1 MLKEVYEPREDTF
14 LIEKKVKRYTNGR
27 VLDMGTGSGVLAIE
41 ASQKADFVVGADINR
56 KALSYAR
63 KKAKTMGLKNIRFV
77 YSDLFSCFKRK
88 KDVFDL
94 IIFNPPYLPEQK
106 GEDKSTKMQV
116 SGGKKGYELLE
127 RFFSEASSYLA
138 PNGKILVLFSTLTNK
153 DKVHEI
159 LDNYCFKYQKLI
171 EESYDFETLFV
182 YLAEKSKFLKA
193 LEKKGIKNV
202 FKLAKGHR
210 GIVYAGKYRGK
221 KIAVKRKR
229 PESEAVGRMQ
239 NEAKWLKILNKKG
252 IGPRFIFSEDDYFV
266 YYFID
271 GKFIMDFLREANNRE
286 INKVLCDLVDQCNLL
301 DKLGLNKE
309 EMHHPLKHIIVRR
322 NKPVMIDFERIHYSD
337 KPKNLTQFLQ
347 FLSSRIVYDILH
359 KKGFDMYKGN
369 YGQTKE
375 KFLRIA
381 KRYKK
386 NKIKDI
392 KIDFLKSNP

>member
-1 MLKEVYEPREDTF
+1 MHQIYEPREDTF
-14 LIEKKVKRYTNGR
+14 LIEKKVKRYANGR

-41 ASQKADFVVGADINR
+41 ACQKADYVIGVDVNK

-63 KKAKTMGLKNIRFV
+63 KKAKTMGLKNIKFV

-106 GEDKSTKMQV
+106 GEDKFTKMQV
-116 SGGKKGYELLE
+116 SGGKKGYEILE
-127 RFFSEASSYLA
+127 RFFSEASTHLA

-159 LDNYCFKYQKLI
+159 IDKYCFNYQKLA

-193 LEKKGIKNV
+193 LEEKDIKDV

-221 KIAVKRKR
+221 KVAIKRKK
-229 PESEAVGRMQ
+229 PESEAVGRIQ
-239 NEAKWLKILNKKG
+239 NEAKWLKVLNKKG
-252 IGPRFIFSEDDYFV
+252 IGPKFIFSKDDYFV

-271 GKFIMDFLREANNRE
+271 GKFIMDFLIEANNKD
-286 INKVLCDLVDQCNLL
+286 INKVLCDIVDQCNLL

-322 NKPVMIDFERIHYSD
+322 NKPVMIDFERIHYND

-347 FLSSRIVYDILH
+347 FLSSRNVYTILH
-359 KKGFDMYKGN
+359 KKGFDMYRGT

-375 KFLRIA
+375 LFLGIA
-381 KRYKK
+381 KKYKK
-386 NKIKDI
+386 KTIKEI
-392 KIDFLKSNP
+392 KIDFL